1 VLPKERLTR
10 LVHEFLFGY
19 NRVVLKFTKIFG
31 GIVTNQYFVAV
42 IGAGPAGLF
51 GARELANQ
59 GARVVLFNRDI
70 KPGGLAEYGI
80 YPNKHIMK
88 SGLRKQ
94 FRQIMELPNLDYYG
108 NVTVGAQGDLTI
120 DDLRALGFQAILVTV
135 GAQGTKWLGLPG
147 EDLEGVYHA
156 KDVVYFY
163 NNLPPFSQKSF
174 RFGNRCAVIGA
185 GNVMLDIT
193 HYLAREKKVDEVI
206 AVVRRGPM
214 EVKFDKKEM
223 EYVIDNLDQ
232 AALDEE
238 IKRISPVLRAVGQE
252 PETARATI
260 LEALPKALP
269 KVSNTRFRF
278 EFLASPVQMIGDAE
292 GKLTQVEIE
301 DNILVKTNSDTKAK
315 GTGNRRRLDVETV
328 IFAIGDKVDESFGLP
343 IEWNEFVKNKNPRFP
358 IDGISFEST
367 IEDIFVGGW
376 SRQASTGLVGYARKD
391 GTNASKAVWQ
401 YLQQTKQPV
410 EPNLEAATAKVRS
423 LGKPVVVKDDI
434 KKLEAVELAEAQKR
448 GLEAFKFDNND
459 DMLQAMGLMETA

>member
-1 VLPKERLTR
+1 
-10 LVHEFLFGY
+10 
-19 NRVVLKFTKIFG
+19 
-31 GIVTNQYFVAV
+31 VTNQYVVAV

-80 YPNKHIMK
+80 YPNKHTMK

-94 FRQIMELPNLDYYG
+94 FRQIMDLPNLDYYG

-163 NNLPPFSQKSF
+163 NSLPPFSQKPF
-174 RFGNRCAVIGA
+174 RFGKRCAVIGA

-193 HYLAREKKVDEVI
+193 HYLAREKKVDEVT

-214 EVKFDKKEM
+214 EVKFDKKDM

-238 IKRISPVLRAVGQE
+238 IKRITPILQAVGQD
-252 PETARATI
+252 PETAGASI

-292 GKLTQVEIE
+292 GKLTQVEVE
-301 DNILVKTNSDTKAK
+301 ENILVKTNGDTKAK

-367 IEDIFVGGW
+367 VEGIFVGGW

-401 YLQQTKQPV
+401 YLQQTKQLI
-410 EPNLEAATAKVRS
+410 EPNLEAVTAKVRG
-423 LGKPVVVKDDI
+423 LGKPVVLKDDI

-459 DMLQAMGLMETA
+459 DMLQAMGLKVPA

>member
-1 VLPKERLTR
+1 
-10 LVHEFLFGY
+10 
-19 NRVVLKFTKIFG
+19 
-31 GIVTNQYFVAV
+31 VTNQYVVAV

-80 YPNKHIMK
+80 YPNKHTMK

-94 FRQIMELPNLDYYG
+94 FRQIMDLPNLDYYG

-163 NNLPPFSQKSF
+163 NSLPPFSQKPF
-174 RFGNRCAVIGA
+174 RFGKRCAVIGA

-214 EVKFDKKEM
+214 EVKFDKKDM

-238 IKRISPVLRAVGQE
+238 IKRITPILQAVGQD
-252 PETARATI
+252 PETAGASI

-301 DNILVKTNSDTKAK
+301 DNILVKTNGDTKAK

-401 YLQQTKQPV
+401 YLQTKQPI
-410 EPNLEAATAKVRS
+410 EPNLEAVTAKVRG
-423 LGKPVVVKDDI
+423 LGKPVVLKDDI